1 MLRAS
6 GSDTKDSASMATTA
20 TPNGGP
26 VKTTLKDSFGST
38 AEEEEEDDPV
48 SQAVGEFGRWQLQ
61 LTFLLS
67 LFNVPCTFHIF
78 AVTFQAP
85 VVDFWC
91 TRPPGFTEMDV
102 PTWRNMSHSVVLSQV
117 NSTGRR
123 ANRCPDNCVQCQLR
137 TKTIAPKGMSRW
149 ATQNGTPEYD
159 ACAVWDM
166 DYNNTAINNVAT
178 TNITRLCTDWEFSRE
193 EFGDTIISQ
202 WNLVCNR
209 QALPN
214 VSRVPSTPLFT
225 ALLCCLQWNLVCDR
239 QALPNVSRVPSTPLF
254 TAVLCCLQ
262 WNLVCDRQALPNVS
276 RVPSTPLFTAVLC
289 CLQWNLVCDRQA
301 LPNVAEMMFLA
312 GVALGGLISGMI
324 SDRFGRK
331 KTLMGS
337 LVLQICIAL
346 SMTFCPWFE
355 VYVALRFCLGFI
367 SVGVVFSGFVLCM
380 ELVGGKW
387 RTISGVS
394 YLFPVPLSYIA
405 IAGIAYYVRGWKNLQ
420 LAITLPSLLLF
431 GLWWILPE
439 SPRWLLAMGRKDE
452 VMLILKEAARVN
464 KRQLP
469 ANTDK
474 ILQQTRPVAS
484 AIYGF
489 RDPSVLVG
497 AEGYFDTD
505 LQTDGIAK
513 TTFSGSKG
521 PDNVDIEFDSVDDH
535 NTSSLREVTRNVACP
550 QMMDMKDPGD
560 EKKAGILDLFRTP
573 NMRKTSLILYII
585 WFSVYLVYYGLVLN
599 LGKIGGN
606 VYLNTILSGVVEIPA
621 IAISILILLKM
632 GRRGPFCLTLMV
644 SGVACF
650 LTLLVPL
657 GRSDLK
663 WITISLTPMYNHLDV
678 VTGRSYLDWNT
689 ISLTPMYNHL
699 DVVTGRS
706 DLEWITISLAML
718 GKFAV
723 SSSNAV
729 MPVFTAELFPTVV
742 RNLGVGSSNVSA
754 GVALMLVPYLWN
766 LTDIDARV
774 PMGVLG
780 VFGIVGGLS
789 VLLLPETANRP
800 LAETLQEGE
809 DARVM
814 ERENHPRS
822 PERDLNL
829 DLPVLGR
836 GQVSCLE
843 ERAEATATDH
853 LPNETDNKRS
863 VPRCVYIAMNVQ
875 RRIVSSSLIIFKNE
889 IMALTSSKGWE
900 CFERDKTQE
909 NISEGNI

>member
-202 WNLVCNR
+202 WNLVC
-209 QALPN
+209 
-214 VSRVPSTPLFT
+214 
-225 ALLCCLQWNLVCDR
+225 
-239 QALPNVSRVPSTPLF
+239 
-254 TAVLCCLQ
+254 
-262 WNLVCDRQALPNVS
+262 
-276 RVPSTPLFTAVLC
+276 
-289 CLQWNLVCDRQA
+289 DRQA

-474 ILQQTRPVAS
+474 ILQQ
-484 AIYGF
+484 
-489 RDPSVLVG
+489 
-497 AEGYFDTD
+497 
-505 LQTDGIAK
+505 
-513 TTFSGSKG
+513 
-521 PDNVDIEFDSVDDH
+521 
-535 NTSSLREVTRNVACP
+535 
-550 QMMDMKDPGD
+550 MMDMKDPGD

-657 GRSDLK
+657 
-663 WITISLTPMYNHLDV
+663 
-678 VTGRSYLDWNT
+678 GRSYLDWNT

-814 ERENHPRS
+814 ERRPS
-822 PERDLNL
+822 I
-829 DLPVLGR
+829 
-836 GQVSCLE
+836 
-843 ERAEATATDH
+843 
-853 LPNETDNKRS
+853 
-863 VPRCVYIAMNVQ
+863 VPR
-875 RRIVSSSLIIFKNE
+875 RKSR
-889 IMALTSSKGWE
+889 
-900 CFERDKTQE
+900 
-909 NISEGNI
+909 GNCNGSFAE

>member
-6 GSDTKDSASMATTA
+6 GSDIKDSASMATTA

-102 PTWRNMSHSVVLSQV
+102 PTWRNMSHSVVLSQ
-117 NSTGRR
+117 
-123 ANRCPDNCVQCQLR
+123 
-137 TKTIAPKGMSRW
+137 
-149 ATQNGTPEYD
+149 NGTPEYD

-202 WNLVCNR
+202 WNLVC
-209 QALPN
+209 
-214 VSRVPSTPLFT
+214 
-225 ALLCCLQWNLVCDR
+225 DR
-239 QALPNVSRVPSTPLF
+239 QT
-254 TAVLCCLQ
+254 
-262 WNLVCDRQALPNVS
+262 LPNVS

-431 GLWWILPE
+431 GLWCAAIPEDCYTAQGLNLIQGTQRNYRKAEYQVSTLSWTAFHYPILPE

-474 ILQQTRPVAS
+474 ILQQ
-484 AIYGF
+484 
-489 RDPSVLVG
+489 
-497 AEGYFDTD
+497 
-505 LQTDGIAK
+505 
-513 TTFSGSKG
+513 
-521 PDNVDIEFDSVDDH
+521 
-535 NTSSLREVTRNVACP
+535 
-550 QMMDMKDPGD
+550 
-560 EKKAGILDLFRTP
+560 
-573 NMRKTSLILYII
+573 
-585 WFSVYLVYYGLVLN
+585 
-599 LGKIGGN
+599 
-606 VYLNTILSGVVEIPA
+606 
-621 IAISILILLKM
+621 
-632 GRRGPFCLTLMV
+632 V
-644 SGVACF
+644 S
-650 LTLLVPL
+650 
-657 GRSDLK
+657 
-663 WITISLTPMYNHLDV
+663 
-678 VTGRSYLDWNT
+678 
-689 ISLTPMYNHL
+689 
-699 DVVTGRS
+699 
-706 DLEWITISLAML
+706 
-718 GKFAV
+718 
-723 SSSNAV
+723 
-729 MPVFTAELFPTVV
+729 
-742 RNLGVGSSNVSA
+742 
-754 GVALMLVPYLWN
+754 
-766 LTDIDARV
+766 RV
-774 PMGVLG
+774 W
-780 VFGIVGGLS
+780 
-789 VLLLPETANRP
+789 R
-800 LAETLQEGE
+800 
-809 DARVM
+809 
-814 ERENHPRS
+814 
-822 PERDLNL
+822 
-829 DLPVLGR
+829 
-836 GQVSCLE
+836 
-843 ERAEATATDH
+843 
-853 LPNETDNKRS
+853 
-863 VPRCVYIAMNVQ
+863 
-875 RRIVSSSLIIFKNE
+875 
-889 IMALTSSKGWE
+889 
-900 CFERDKTQE
+900 
-909 NISEGNI
+909 